1 MFLVGDEKSD
11 PLRMF
16 WDGKDHVAIVHYW
29 AIKPSDALDC
39 WIKKRSLKKCPETW
53 ILLSIFCCYPLV
65 VQHSYC
71 GY

>member
-1 MFLVGDEKSD
+1 
-11 PLRMF
+11 MF

-53 ILLSIFCCYPLV
+53 ILLSAFF
-65 VQHSYC
+65 
-71 GY
+71 